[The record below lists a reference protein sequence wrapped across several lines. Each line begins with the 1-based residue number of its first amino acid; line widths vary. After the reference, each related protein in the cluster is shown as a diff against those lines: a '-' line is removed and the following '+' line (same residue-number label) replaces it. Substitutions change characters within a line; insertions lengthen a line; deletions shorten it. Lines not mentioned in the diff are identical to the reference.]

1 MYKNLREYENSNYFS
16 PMKCHKGLII
26 LLFFISF
33 TQLFAQGVKRKF
45 RGVYEGSI
53 PAYEVKMGKS
63 TFAVK
68 SSEIKLFLDRDSLF
82 IEIGSYR
89 YGSDYSV
96 EKEENRFILT
106 SSRENSGIPE
116 QLFLDPRSKTVIRK
130 GLAPQPDA
138 TLNRKGK
145 LPRR

>member
-1 MYKNLREYENSNYFS
+1 
-16 PMKCHKGLII
+16 MKCQKGLFI

-63 TFAVK
+63 SFPVN
-68 SSEIKLFLDRDSLF
+68 SSALKLYLDRDSLF

-89 YGSDYSV
+89 YASDYSV
-96 EKEENRFILT
+96 EKEANRFILT

-116 QLFLDPRSKTVIRK
+116 QFFLDPKSKTIIRK
-130 GLAPQPDA
+130 GLSPQPDA
-138 TLNRKGK
+138 SLSRKGK